1 LTANITSSTGNDKAT
16 VNKGSVSSIPFAFLE
31 DIDGIWVFYSA
42 TCANTFDVTGI
53 RCIYKD
59 YSENDG
65 ELFQKLKKK
74 WHKERGSTSSTTKI
88 VACLSYYK
96 IIGMGPRA
104 LPFILRD
111 ILRNPDNP
119 DHWFWALEMITRANP
134 VPANMYGRHAEMARA
149 WLSWAD
155 EQGVSIDGLQESSR
169 TLKKTIA
176 Q

>member
-1 LTANITSSTGNDKAT
+1 LTAIIASTGNDKAT
-16 VNKGSVSSIPFAFLE
+16 VNKGSSSAIQYGFFVE
-31 DIDGIWVFYSA
+31 DIDGIWVFDYA
-42 TCANTFDVTGI
+42 TYANTFDVTGI
-53 RCIYKD
+53 RCIHKD

-65 ELFQKLKKK
+65 ELFHKLKKQ
-74 WHKERGSTSSTTKI
+74 WHKERGATSSTTKI

-96 IIGMGPRA
+96 IIGMGQRA

-111 ILRNPDNP
+111 IRRNPDNP

-134 VPANMYGRHAEMARA
+134 VPANMYGKHAEMARA

-155 EQGVSIDGLQESSR
+155 EQGISIDGLQGNSR

-176 Q
+176 